1 MHGIIIT
8 GFYDDIGSVFHNR
21 SPGSYKISDHCRKH
35 GWDIEVID
43 YVSRWNQEDL
53 KKYIFKL
60 IEKNNSSWLGISY
73 TWLWKW
79 EGISNLLFEIKNQFP
94 QLVLIA
100 GGQTAYNKDLY
111 CDWYVYGYA
120 EDALIKVLDYEFNH
134 GLPLIHEKL
143 FDGKYVNAVHN
154 YPSFNTKDYS
164 IEYHDTDFI
173 NDKDILSLE
182 LSRGC
187 KFKCSYCNF
196 PFIGIKEDT
205 STSEEFLYRELNE
218 NYQKYG
224 VKNYIISDDTAND
237 RLEKLIKFSKAV
249 SRLDFEPNFSA
260 FIRAD
265 LIAANPEQIEIMA
278 EARLWGHYYGVE
290 SFNREA
296 GRSIGKGQDP
306 EKTKDILLKTK
317 EYFLKNVKSYRG
329 TIGLIAGLPHESMN
343 SMLETQSWCKENW
356 SDQHWL
362 WWPLQITKDRDSL
375 SAFGKDLAK
384 FGYRQLSKP
393 CQGATFLI
401 KNSNNNFLWE
411 NDYTDILE
419 VEEFCK
425 ADASEKL
432 TYLDNFAVMSYIPFF
447 GIEKSQ
453 LIQATLLERYNY
465 PDYMLQASEKINSYI
480 KNKCILIT

>member
-1 MHGIIIT
+1 MHGIILA
-8 GFYDDIGSVFHNR
+8 GYYDDTGSVFHNR
-21 SPGSYKISDHCRKH
+21 SPGSYKISDHCREH
-35 GWDIEVID
+35 GWNIEVID
-43 YVSRWNQEDL
+43 YISRWNQEEL
-53 KKYIFKL
+53 KQYIFKT
-60 IEKNNSSWLGISY
+60 ITNNNSSWVGISY

-79 EGISNLLFEIKNQFP
+79 NGLSDLLFEIKKQFP
-94 QLVLIA
+94 QVVLIA
-100 GGQTAYNKDLY
+100 GGQTPYNKHLH

-134 GLPLIHEKL
+134 GLPLIYEKL

-164 IEYHDTDFI
+164 IEYDNLDFI

-205 STSEEFLYRELNE
+205 STTEELLYRELNE

-224 VKNYIISDDTAND
+224 VKNYIIADDTAND

-265 LIAANPEQIEIMA
+265 LMASHPEQIEIMA
-278 EARLWGHYYGVE
+278 EARLWAHYYGVE
-290 SFNREA
+290 TFNREA

-329 TIGLIAGLPHESMN
+329 TIGFIAGLPHESMN
-343 SMLETQSWCKENW
+343 SLVNTQDWCKENW
-356 SDQHWL
+356 IDQHWL
-362 WWPLQITKDRDSL
+362 WWPLQITRDRDSL
-375 SAFGKDLAK
+375 SAFGKDLSK
-384 FGYRQLSKP
+384 FGYRPLSKSYEE
-393 CQGATFLI
+393 ATFLI

-411 NDYTDILE
+411 NDYTDIIE

-425 ADASEKL
+425 IDALEKL
-432 TYLDNFAVMSYIPFF
+432 THLDNFAVMSYIPFF
-447 GIEKSQ
+447 GLEQSQKIET
-453 LIQATLLERYNY
+453 TLLERYNY
-465 PDYMLQASEKINSYI
+465 SDYRKLADDKILNYI
-480 KNKCILIT
+480 QNKLSL